1 MPQNTYKIPFL
12 LWGGGKSIGRPEIKG
27 RLLGVIDYKLR
38 GSPRIDLEVTAL
50 RNNPTYE
57 GVDTEAFLSRS
68 IAQGLHNKHK
78 GRDIYYLPLE
88 ELATISK
95 EVRE

>member
-12 LWGGGKSIGRPEIKG
+12 LWGGGKSIGRPEIKE
-27 RLLGVIDYKLR
+27 RLVGVADYKLKA
-38 GSPRIDLEVTAL
+38 SPKINLQLTGL
-50 RNNPTYE
+50 RNKPIYKR
-57 GVDTEAFLSRS
+57 VDTEAFLSRS